1 LLSQPFLEGEFV
13 SIENIPILRIG
24 DLEVSPPIIQ
34 GGMGVRVSR
43 ANLASAVA
51 NEGCVGVI
59 ASAGLGQFENHP
71 ESEFAKVNA
80 EALRDEIR
88 KARSMT
94 SGIIGVNIMVALTD
108 YDNLVKTAVDE
119 DVDIIISGAGLPL
132 NLPGYVNGK
141 DIKLIPIVSSARALE
156 IICKRWKR
164 NSGKIPDAVIV
175 EGIKAGGHLG
185 YSYEDI
191 INKTT
196 PNLEQTIEEV
206 IEFTD
211 SFNHNIPIIAAGG
224 IFDGR
229 DIAHLLSLGASGVQM
244 ATRFVC
250 TYECDVHPNFKQ
262 AYLDANA
269 EDITI
274 IPSPVG
280 LPGRVINNSFVEK
293 IKHGETMPFKC
304 DYQCLK
310 TCDPN
315 KAPYCIAKVLAN
327 AAEGNMDESFAF
339 AGSNAYRCKEIVS
352 LNSLIQQLVQELT
365 STDSTEQMQ
374 PSRKTLCPQTVNI
387 DK

>member
-1 LLSQPFLEGEFV
+1 V
-13 SIENIPILRIG
+13 NVKNIPTLRIG
-24 DLEVSPPIIQ
+24 DLEVNPPIIQ

-94 SGIIGVNIMVALTD
+94 SGIIGVNLMVALTD
-108 YDNLVKTAVDE
+108 YDNLVQTAIDE
-119 DVDIIISGAGLPL
+119 DVDLIISGAGLPL
-132 NLPGYVNGK
+132 NLPGYLNGK
-141 DIKLIPIVSSARALE
+141 NVKLIPVVSSARALK
-156 IICKRWKR
+156 IICKRWEGR
-164 NSGKIPDAVIV
+164 FNKIPDAVIV
-175 EGIKAGGHLG
+175 EGVKAGGHLG

-196 PNLEQTIEEV
+196 PSLEQIIEEV
-206 IEFTD
+206 IEIAN
-211 SFNHNIPIIAAGG
+211 SYNPNIPVIAAGG
-224 IFDGR
+224 IFDGK
-229 DIAHLLSLGASGVQM
+229 DIAHFLSLGASGFQI

-250 TYECDVHPNFKQ
+250 THECDVHRNFKQ
-262 AYLDANA
+262 AYLDAKA

-293 IKHGETMPFKC
+293 IKQGKTVPFKC

-352 LNSLIQQLVQELT
+352 VKTLVQQLIQEFT
-365 STDSTEQMQ
+365 STDSIEQIQ
-374 PSRKTLCPQTVNI
+374 PSRKTLCPQIVNI
-387 DK
+387 GK

>member
-1 LLSQPFLEGEFV
+1 V
-13 SIENIPILRIG
+13 NVKNIPALRIG
-24 DLEVSPPIIQ
+24 DLEVFPPIIQ

-43 ANLASAVA
+43 ANLVSAVA

-59 ASAGLGQFENHP
+59 SSAGLGLFEDYP
-71 ESEFAKVNA
+71 KTEFAKINA

-108 YDNLVKTAVDE
+108 YENLVKTAVDE

-132 NLPGYVNGK
+132 NLPKYLNGK
-141 DIKLIPIVSSARALE
+141 DIKLVPIVSSARALE
-156 IICKRWKR
+156 IICRKWKGHF
-164 NSGKIPDAVIV
+164 NKIPDAVIV
-175 EGIKAGGHLG
+175 EGVEAGGHLG

-196 PNLEQTIEEV
+196 PSLEQIIVEV
-206 IEFTD
+206 IEIAG
-211 SFNHNIPIIAAGG
+211 SYHPNIPVIAAGG
-224 IFDGR
+224 IFDGE
-229 DIAHLLSLGASGVQM
+229 DIAHFLSLGASGVQL

-250 TYECDVHPNFKQ
+250 TYECDVHINFKQ
-262 AYLDANA
+262 AYLNAQA

-293 IKHGETMPFKC
+293 IKNGETMPFKC
-304 DYQCLK
+304 SYQCLR
-310 TCDPN
+310 TCDPQ

-352 LNSLIQQLVQELT
+352 VKSLVRQLVQEFI
-365 STDSTEQMQ
+365 SSTEQMQ
-374 PSRKTLCPQTVNI
+374 LSWETLCPQIVNI
-387 DK
+387 EKQYCLSNQRRTE